1 MDDVQRL
8 FRVLVSEVAGDP
20 SRLNGSL
27 EVAEI
32 YQAIVPYRTHRTQ
45 LQIDSIEDYEM
56 AMLRLLAGEGGL
68 VELDPVEAQETLRAE
83 AETVHPDTG
92 LFREFAGARVRLD
105 GRAVASVLGENLRYA
120 PPDEELER
128 TEQTERM
135 EETEGTVGGAWGSVP
150 TFEPV
155 DAPMGG
161 PNCPDCHHELPTHRN
176 VVFCPYCARQLVT
189 AKCRQCGEDVEPG
202 WQYCVTCGNPMTP

>member
-8 FRVLVSEVAGDP
+8 FRVLVSEVAADA

-32 YQAIVPYRTHRTQ
+32 YQAIVPYRTHRAQ

-56 AMLRLLAGEGGL
+56 AMLRLLAGERGL

-83 AETVHPDTG
+83 VEAVHPDTG
-92 LFREFAGARVRLD
+92 LFREFAGARVRLN
-105 GRAVASVLGENLRYA
+105 GRAVAALLGEELRYA
-120 PPDEELER
+120 PPEEAAEAAVAADQNEPAASAASA
-128 TEQTERM
+128 TPVF
-135 EETEGTVGGAWGSVP
+135 ET
-150 TFEPV
+150 V
-155 DAPMGG
+155 DALMGR
-161 PNCPDCHHELPTHRN
+161 PKCPDCHNELPTHVN

-189 AKCRQCGEDVEPG
+189 ARCRQCGEDVEPG
-202 WQYCVTCGNPMTP
+202 WQYCVACGQPMTP